1 MQPRLRMI
9 DLIRSFGDAEKRPVS
24 GSFVLDQHTLSG
36 TMRASIG
43 VPVPSRV
50 IWTTPV
56 PRKATLNVL
65 AGVAASDSP
74 SVVRFRV
81 GISDHRVYEAL
92 VERTISAV
100 GGADSGWS
108 SVAVDLSAY
117 AGRKWSIFYRPDRV
131 EWRLVLSTDAIEGT
145 GTRAVWGEPGID
157 TDLRSAR
164 QFFQQRLVRR

>member
-1 MQPRLRMI
+1 MI

-24 GSFVLDQHTLSG
+24 GLFVLDQHTLSR

-56 PRKATLNVL
+56 PRKATLNLL

-74 SVVRFRV
+74 SAVRFRIGV
-81 GISDHRVYEAL
+81 SDHRVYEAL
-92 VERTISAV
+92 FERTLTADR
-100 GGADSGWS
+100 GADSGWAH
-108 SVAVDLSAY
+108 VAVDLSPY
-117 AGRKWSIFYRPDRV
+117 AGRQWSIFYRPDRV

-157 TDLRSAR
+157 TDLGSAR
-164 QFFQQRLVRR
+164 RFFHTRLEGRR